1 MATGRISRLV
11 NLVSNMGWRYVGFRL
26 GREFASRTG
35 FLKNKFPVN
44 PAPKKYLSLADWK
57 AQNVHFLF
65 QSRETLTIPKN
76 PDASLRERYE
86 NIKEGKFLF
95 FNSTLI
101 DLGSN
106 YDWVTNP
113 DSGFKYDIHK
123 HWTQIAD
130 FSAEAG
136 DIKYVWEKS
145 RFSYLNDVIRYDYHF
160 GHDCSQFVFSEILS
174 WIKHNP
180 VNCGPNYRCSQEMS
194 LRLLNWT
201 FALHYYRNAHALTE
215 AVFFE
220 IQNAIY
226 WQLQHIRHNINFSRI
241 AVRNNHAITE
251 TLCLYLCGLLYPTL
265 PGARDLKSLGK
276 KWFEEEIAYQIH
288 EDGTFLQY
296 SMNYHRVVVQ
306 LLTWAISLSEKNN
319 EKFSPVVYDRAR
331 KSLIF
336 LRTCMVD
343 ENGWLPNYGHNDGA
357 LFFRFN
363 NAHFRDYRP
372 QLAALGAAL
381 GMKIFGD
388 EDFEE
393 TAWYGLSSGT
403 EVWKPTLGIH
413 QFTSGGYY
421 VIRELETLTFIR
433 CGSHRDRPHQADNLH
448 IDIWYR
454 GENLLIDAGSY
465 KYNTDEKTIRY
476 FSGTQSHNSV
486 MVNDHDQML
495 KGIRF
500 IWYYWTKCLSASL
513 RENDKTFE
521 FSGSIQAFHHIKNGI
536 VHKRTVVKTKDKPE
550 WHIHDEVLG
559 APAGAVIKQLWHLF
573 PANSTCV
580 NIAAKDANNN
590 DLTVNQADGWYSGL
604 YGVKEKSA
612 EYYFC
617 TTENM
622 IHTTISLN
630 K

>member
-201 FALHYYRNAHALTE
+201 FALHYYRN
-215 AVFFE
+215 
-220 IQNAIY
+220 
-226 WQLQHIRHNINFSRI
+226 
-241 AVRNNHAITE
+241 
-251 TLCLYLCGLLYPTL
+251 
-265 PGARDLKSLGK
+265 K
-276 KWFEEEIAYQIH
+276 
-288 EDGTFLQY
+288 
-296 SMNYHRVVVQ
+296 
-306 LLTWAISLSEKNN
+306 
-319 EKFSPVVYDRAR
+319 
-331 KSLIF
+331 
-336 LRTCMVD
+336 
-343 ENGWLPNYGHNDGA
+343 
-357 LFFRFN
+357 
-363 NAHFRDYRP
+363 
-372 QLAALGAAL
+372 
-381 GMKIFGD
+381 
-388 EDFEE
+388 
-393 TAWYGLSSGT
+393 
-403 EVWKPTLGIH
+403 
-413 QFTSGGYY
+413 
-421 VIRELETLTFIR
+421 
-433 CGSHRDRPHQADNLH
+433 
-448 IDIWYR
+448 
-454 GENLLIDAGSY
+454 
-465 KYNTDEKTIRY
+465 
-476 FSGTQSHNSV
+476 
-486 MVNDHDQML
+486 HD
-495 KGIRF
+495 
-500 IWYYWTKCLSASL
+500 
-513 RENDKTFE
+513 
-521 FSGSIQAFHHIKNGI
+521 
-536 VHKRTVVKTKDKPE
+536 
-550 WHIHDEVLG
+550 
-559 APAGAVIKQLWHLF
+559 
-573 PANSTCV
+573 
-580 NIAAKDANNN
+580 
-590 DLTVNQADGWYSGL
+590 
-604 YGVKEKSA
+604 
-612 EYYFC
+612 
-617 TTENM
+617 
-622 IHTTISLN
+622 
-630 K
+630 